1 MAIRH
6 KQGRRSGEMPAA
18 TGSAPAAVD
27 SAKQSG
33 TGLPDTPVSD
43 SKRLPD
49 YERPPWPRSSRPFS
63 SCPFPSSRWGPA
75 VRHGRADH
83 PWFLQVLTWDGE
95 FAGRLRVQAEPAQA
109 GDEGPILRLRLLSR
123 RFVQGRELGS
133 VLAQY
138 HPDIVEGF
146 TAVTTKQMHEI
157 WGRFQ

>member
-1 MAIRH
+1 M
-6 KQGRRSGEMPAA
+6 
-18 TGSAPAAVD
+18 
-27 SAKQSG
+27 
-33 TGLPDTPVSD
+33 
-43 SKRLPD
+43 
-49 YERPPWPRSSRPFS
+49 
-63 SCPFPSSRWGPA
+63 
-75 VRHGRADH
+75 
-83 PWFLQVLTWDGE
+83 LTWDGE

-123 RFVQGRELGS
+123 RFDQGRELGS